1 MPDGQVTFQYADAIL
16 NTLEKF
22 LSAERLASYY
32 SITRGNRWIGIQL
45 YERNTE
51 CSEALY
57 GVIQGLEVALRNAI
71 HNIMTDA
78 VGTQEWYDKVAWDEP
93 ELNAI
98 QEAKQKIKD
107 RQLKETPGRVIAELT
122 FGFWVK
128 LTSSNY
134 EQSLW
139 FKYLHKIV
147 PKTVRRKVLH
157 GKLIQAKTL
166 RNRIAH
172 HERIVGRTRD
182 LPSEYQEL
190 IEIIGWLHLDIRAWV
205 EFKNC
210 FTERYRNPL
219 KKKRPEPEANQAAD
233 ASQINKISN

>member
-1 MPDGQVTFQYADAIL
+1 MRKLSRFDYFRT
-16 NTLEKF
+16 
-22 LSAERLASYY
+22 LSARV
-32 SITRGNRWIGIQL
+32 GIQL

-78 VGTQEWYDKVAWDEP
+78 VGTQEWYDKVAWDDP
-93 ELNAI
+93 ELSAI
-98 QEAKQKIKD
+98 QEAKEKIKD
-107 RQLKETPGRVIAELT
+107 RRLKETPGRVIAELT

-128 LTSSNY
+128 LTSYNY

-172 HERIVGRTRD
+172 HERIVGRPTD
-182 LPSEYQEL
+182 LPTEYQQL
-190 IEIIGWLHLDIRAWV
+190 IEIIGWLHLDISAWV
-205 EFKNC
+205 ESRNC
-210 FTERYRNPL
+210 FIERYRKQF
-219 KKKRPEPEANQAAD
+219 KKNRPEPEAKQADEA
-233 ASQINKISN
+233 AQIK

>member
-1 MPDGQVTFQYADAIL
+1 MPDGQVPFQYADAIL
-16 NTLEKF
+16 DTFEKF

-32 SITRGNRWIGIQL
+32 SIARGNRWIGIQL

-57 GVIQGLEVALRNAI
+57 GVIQGLEVTLRNAI

-78 VGTQEWYDKVAWDEP
+78 VGTQEWYDKVAWDDP
-93 ELNAI
+93 ELAAI
-98 QEAKQKIKD
+98 QEAKEKIKNKV
-107 RQLKETPGRVIAELT
+107 LKETPGRVIAELT

-128 LTSSNY
+128 LTSYNY

-139 FKYLHKIV
+139 FKYIHTIV
-147 PKTVRRKVLH
+147 PKTARRKVLH

-182 LPSEYQEL
+182 LPTEYQQL
-190 IEIIGWLHLDIRAWV
+190 MEIIGWLHPDMRAWV

-210 FTERYRNPL
+210 FADRYHKKLKRN
-219 KKKRPEPEANQAAD
+219 RPEPEAKQAAE
-233 ASQINKISN
+233 AVQINKISN